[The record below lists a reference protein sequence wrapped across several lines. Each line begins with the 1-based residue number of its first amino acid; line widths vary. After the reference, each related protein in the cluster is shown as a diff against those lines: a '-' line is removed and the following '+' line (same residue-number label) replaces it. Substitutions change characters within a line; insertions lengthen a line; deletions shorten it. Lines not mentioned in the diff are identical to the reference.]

1 MSKLYQKVAIVTGG
15 AGGIG
20 RAIAERFAQEGA
32 QVIIWDVE
40 SEATQ
45 RTADELSGK
54 GYSVTA
60 MPGIDVT
67 QVDSLKQAV
76 ETVINRFGGIHILV
90 NNAGITRDATLR
102 KLDAAQWQRVLDVNL
117 TGALNCTQAVL
128 ETMISQQYGRIVNMA
143 SSVGVHGN
151 FGQTNYVAAKAGLIG
166 MTKVWGRELGK
177 YGITVNAIAPGAIQ
191 TAMFEA
197 VPDALRQMIQSR
209 IAVGRLGQPED
220 IAHAALFLASDEASF
235 ITGQTL
241 EVDGGLYLG

>member
-1 MSKLYQKVAIVTGG
+1 MTKLHQKVAIVTGG

-20 RAIAERFAQEGA
+20 RAIAERFAEEGA
-32 QVIIWDVE
+32 QVVIWDVE

-45 RTADELSGK
+45 RTASELNRQGL
-54 GYSVTA
+54 SVTT
-60 MPGIDVT
+60 MPGIDIT
-67 QVDSLKQAV
+67 QVGIVQQAV
-76 ETVINRFGGIHILV
+76 ETVLSRFGTIHVLV
-90 NNAGITRDATLR
+90 NNAGITQDSTLR
-102 KLDAAQWQRVLDVNL
+102 KLEPEKWQRVLDVNL

-128 ETMISQQYGRIVNMA
+128 ETMIGQHYGRIVNMA
-143 SSVGVHGN
+143 SSVGIHGN

-197 VPDALRQMIQSR
+197 VPDTLRQMIQSR

-241 EVDGGLYLG
+241 EIDGGLYLG